1 MKSLLIALF
10 ATLSLGAVAQY
21 TFPEKAL
28 LEEMQNRTLAVQL
41 LEGNDEPTTHLN
53 NALKEVFLENWKWSP
68 VEFHTVS
75 QIESILKDKN
85 TKYAVLSQQDALR
98 EIVGVGHMDSQG
110 RVSHVGGG
118 IGNPGFAYS
127 AFTFSYY
134 NFKLALPTTSKPVTI
149 TKIGFANG
157 DLSRI
162 DYLFLAQQLNWL
174 ISASLNEV
182 PGKEFFNVERNIE
195 ECKSKKIAF
204 LKDFFKEKKLNKVGE
219 YYEHPHELVDFDQY
233 QDIILSKKPGY
244 AYNKIIWSTQL
255 NMYAWIVADAETGRT
270 ISLLTFGGV
279 KFGRHHDANDI
290 IKISHLKYITSK
302 MQSINNKYN

>member
-41 LEGNDEPTTHLN
+41 LEGSNEVTTNLN
-53 NALKEVFLENWKWSP
+53 TVLKEVVLENWKWSA
-68 VEFHTVS
+68 VEFHTPS
-75 QIESILKDKN
+75 HIESILKDKN
-85 TKYAVLSQQDALR
+85 TKYAVLTQQGSLHE
-98 EIVGVGHMDSQG
+98 EIRSGYIDNQG
-110 RVSHVGGG
+110 RVRHVGSGSQT
-118 IGNPGFAYS
+118 FSYT
-127 AFTFSYY
+127 AFSFSYY
-134 NFKLALPTTSKPVTI
+134 NFKLSLPTTSKPITI
-149 TKIGFANG
+149 TEIGFANG

-174 ISASLNEV
+174 ISASLNEM

-204 LKDFFKEKKLNKVGE
+204 LKDFFKEKKLNQVGE

-270 ISLLTFGGV
+270 ISLLAFGGV
-279 KFGRHHDANDI
+279 KFGRYHDANDI